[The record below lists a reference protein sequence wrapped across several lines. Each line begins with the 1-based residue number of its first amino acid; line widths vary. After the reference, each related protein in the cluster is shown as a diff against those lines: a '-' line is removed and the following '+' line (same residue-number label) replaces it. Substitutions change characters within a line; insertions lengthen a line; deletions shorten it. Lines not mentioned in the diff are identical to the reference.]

1 MHGCTLRSREA
12 RALSHFY
19 LPAFSVFE
27 PIDQLFD
34 QRVDA
39 GAPGVEPE
47 VRVLVGCA
55 AEMEQALERRAI
67 GGQRAPTVGRQTRDH
82 AIEGNIEP
90 HRDAIAV
97 HRGAVLRIDE
107 RAAACRHDK
116 VPRAYLLQQYRALGG
131 AEV

>member
-1 MHGCTLRSREA
+1 ML
-12 RALSHFY
+12 
-19 LPAFSVFE
+19 E

-39 GAPGVEPE
+39 GAPGVQPE
-47 VRVLVGCA
+47 VRVLVGRA

-90 HRDAIAV
+90 HRNPIAV

-107 RAAACRHDK
+107 RAAARRDDK
-116 VPRAYLLQQYRALGG
+116 VPGAYLLQQYRPLGG
-131 AEV
+131 AEVRLAMLRKNVV